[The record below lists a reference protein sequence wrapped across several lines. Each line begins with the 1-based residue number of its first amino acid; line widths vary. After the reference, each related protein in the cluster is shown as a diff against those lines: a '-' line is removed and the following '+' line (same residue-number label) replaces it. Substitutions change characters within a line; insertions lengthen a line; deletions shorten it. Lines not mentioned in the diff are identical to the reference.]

1 MNRRVITGLAV
12 AVLVVVVIVVGV
24 LWEQS
29 VSAQSAGLLALAGDV
44 RAQSVVVNA
53 PAIVLPAIN
62 TSIGIPTSG
71 TPAPS
76 SHGPSGGSSSS
87 RAPGLAGRIVKDYV
101 VLGSAVTTG
110 QPLAQLD
117 TAMLDLGVAQ
127 ARTAAIRAHAQVAV
141 LDSTLDTLSD
151 NQAKLATARSQ
162 LATAGSKL
170 SSALSQATAGRAQLV
185 AAIAALQKLI
195 SHMPTSTPTP
205 TSTPPPGP
213 NPKVLLAQLKAKLAQ
228 LDAGLSLLHAGF
240 GQLATG
246 RAQLAS
252 ASSQLATARDQLQT
266 ARDVAGIA
274 AEAQDLGI
282 QVAQVERGQA
292 RVLSP
297 VSGRVTYTLAAGSV
311 AMVGTPL
318 DTIAPDRPVLV
329 DTYVAD
335 SQLGL
340 VRLGQNVDVTYDSE
354 PDAVLHGHVTTI
366 GSSSTFP
373 PTSFPTNLIH
383 LTRAM
388 RVTITLD
395 RGPAPPP
402 GTPVDLTIPTRG

>member
-1 MNRRVITGLAV
+1 
-12 AVLVVVVIVVGV
+12 
-24 LWEQS
+24 
-29 VSAQSAGLLALAGDV
+29 
-44 RAQSVVVNA
+44 
-53 PAIVLPAIN
+53 
-62 TSIGIPTSG
+62 
-71 TPAPS
+71 
-76 SHGPSGGSSSS
+76 
-87 RAPGLAGRIVKDYV
+87 
-101 VLGSAVTTG
+101 
-110 QPLAQLD
+110 
-117 TAMLDLGVAQ
+117 
-127 ARTAAIRAHAQVAV
+127 
-141 LDSTLDTLSD
+141 
-151 NQAKLATARSQ
+151 
-162 LATAGSKL
+162 
-170 SSALSQATAGRAQLV
+170 
-185 AAIAALQKLI
+185 
-195 SHMPTSTPTP
+195 
-205 TSTPPPGP
+205 
-213 NPKVLLAQLKAKLAQ
+213 VLLAQLKAKLAQ
-228 LDAGLSLLHAGF
+228 LDAGLTLLHAGF

-252 ASSQLATARDQLQT
+252 ASSQLATARDQLRT

-282 QVAQVERGQA
+282 QVAQLERGQA

-297 VSGRVTYTLAAGSV
+297 VSGRVTYTLAAGSI

-340 VRLGQNVDVTYDSE
+340 VRLGQSVDVTYDSE
-354 PDAVLHGHVTTI
+354 PDAVLHGHVTII

-383 LTRAM
+383 LTRAL

-402 GTPVDLTIPTRG
+402 GTPVDLTIHTRG

>member
-1 MNRRVITGLAV
+1 V
-12 AVLVVVVIVVGV
+12 
-24 LWEQS
+24 
-29 VSAQSAGLLALAGDV
+29 
-44 RAQSVVVNA
+44 
-53 PAIVLPAIN
+53 
-62 TSIGIPTSG
+62 
-71 TPAPS
+71 
-76 SHGPSGGSSSS
+76 
-87 RAPGLAGRIVKDYV
+87 AGRIVKDYV
-101 VLGSAVTTG
+101 ALGSAVTTG

-141 LDSTLDTLSD
+141 LDSALDTLSD
-151 NQAKLATARSQ
+151 NQSKLTTAKSK
-162 LATAGSKL
+162 LATAGSQLASAGSQL
-170 SSALSQATAGRAQLV
+170 STALSQATAGRAQLV
-185 AAIAALQKLI
+185 AAIAALEKLI
-195 SHMPTSTPTP
+195 SHMPTSTSMP

-213 NPKVLLAQLKAKLAQ
+213 NPRVLLAQLKAKLAQ
-228 LDAGLSLLHAGF
+228 LDAAIALLQAGF
-240 GQLATG
+240 GKLATGQAQLATG

-252 ASSQLATARDQLQT
+252 AGSQLAKARDQLQT

-297 VSGRVTYTLAAGSV
+297 VSGRVTYTLSAGSL

-318 DTIAPDRPVLV
+318 DTITPDRPVLV

-340 VRLGQNVDVTYDSE
+340 VRLGQTVDVTYDSE
-354 PDAVLHGHVTTI
+354 PDAVLHGRVTTI

-383 LTRAM
+383 LTRAL

-402 GTPVDLTIPTRG
+402 GTPVDLTIHTRG